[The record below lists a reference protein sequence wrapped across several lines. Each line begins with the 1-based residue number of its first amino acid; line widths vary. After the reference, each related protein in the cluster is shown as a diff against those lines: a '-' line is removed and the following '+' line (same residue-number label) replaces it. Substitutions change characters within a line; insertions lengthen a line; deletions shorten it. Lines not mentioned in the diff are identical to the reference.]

1 MKGVDC
7 MLGKILS
14 DALQALEFA
23 AIASKTDRI
32 TAEQIRRLL
41 ASRDRQA

>member
-1 MKGVDC
+1 MIV
-7 MLGKILS
+7 KILS
-14 DALQALEFA
+14 DALQALQFA

-41 ASRDRQA
+41 ARPDDTA